1 MLSVRRL
8 KQGGRPDSNRHCEA
22 HDLGCCRYI
31 TATTKG
37 ICCRFET
44 WPLRPGT
51 VSGAMALRPLLLVAL
66 CACAWAIPA
75 SATAPSTGWTTGRI
89 DHVADGDTVDLTN
102 GQKIRLVQIDTPEV
116 YFTPECYGEQ
126 ASAITKRLLPPG
138 TLVKLYREPATDS
151 IDQYGRLLR
160 YVVRARDGLNVNVQ
174 LVRVGAAA
182 PYFYDSRRGRF
193 AGLLERLALHAK
205 SARLGLWGLC
215 RGTPY
220 DPDRGVASGAVSSG

>member
-1 MLSVRRL
+1 
-8 KQGGRPDSNRHCEA
+8 
-22 HDLGCCRYI
+22 
-31 TATTKG
+31 
-37 ICCRFET
+37 
-44 WPLRPGT
+44 
-51 VSGAMALRPLLLVAL
+51 MALRPLLLVAL
-66 CACAWAIPA
+66 CACAWALPA

-193 AGLLERLALHAK
+193 AEPARAARPAREERATRALGPLPRNPVRPGPRRRIGSRLERLKRGRPDSNRRRLARQASALPLSYAPERK
-205 SARLGLWGLC
+205 ELVVARVGFEP
-215 RGTPY
+215 T
-220 DPDRGVASGAVSSG
+220 VSSS